1 MCWVDFLIIAW
12 NGGGSVPHPYQE
24 LPSIDTPEGTVSPVF
39 GYEIFYNAVILCRLV
54 GSAPTDAPIGIGA
67 VFDQFRKS

>member
-1 MCWVDFLIIAW
+1 M
-12 NGGGSVPHPYQE
+12 GGLVSHPDQE

-39 GYEIFYNAVILCRLV
+39 GYEIFTDAVILCCLV
-54 GSAPTDAPIGIGA
+54 SGAPTDAPIGIGA